1 MKTTTHHVVDIFEDC
16 SETTDDQGELVL
28 GDVDQT
34 FLVVLCADFGV
45 SVLVTN
51 FDGKLR
57 TKRILESHHQRCCTA
72 LPSDLKTNVVFFF
85 TLCYHLII
93 KKIYIL

>member
-72 LPSDLKTNVVFFF
+72 PPSDPKINVIFLKNVHCV
-85 TLCYHLII
+85 TI
-93 KKIYIL
+93 